1 MEEYNNDNNNNND
14 NDNFNDDDD
23 DNNSNDDN
31 NNNIDNDKKSN
42 NLITIIAKIINK
54 ICHNSRAGND
64 IDMKLGLV
72 TKLGKRS
79 TATSKIFDVCS
90 QHITIFSMVDLEQSR
105 TEIPDAWSLIHQ

>member
-54 ICHNSRAGND
+54 IGHNSRAGND

-79 TATSKIFDVCS
+79 TTTSKIFDVCS
-90 QHITIFSMVDLEQSR
+90 QYITIFSMVDLEQSR